1 MGALLKCFLI
11 LKKEEC
17 NKDSKL
23 WRMFDPRNVLLDLL
37 PILYT
42 NRIRL
47 HQTLVLI
54 FLSLSNFLQTSFGT
68 FKSILVE
75 ALTLVRVG

>member
-1 MGALLKCFLI
+1 MGALLKSFLI